1 MNKSPAFQFYPA
13 DYLSDMKVRMLSW
26 ASRGLY
32 MDLLCYC
39 WREGW
44 IPSDSSAI
52 AQLCGCHDLA
62 IVEPCLSLFNS
73 HPEDAEK
80 LIHTRLDKERAKQKE
95 HSDERKSSGIKGAE
109 KRWGKN
115 SSAIKQPLAKNGS
128 SSSSS
133 SSTSVKKEPLVFDPL
148 PFDSEKFKETWNMWL
163 THKKEIGQKMPPTTV
178 NIQLKKCAKWGED
191 KSILAIEN
199 AIAGKW
205 QGLFEPK
212 QEQSTHRPLYDQP
225 TYVKNG
231 TSKHRSLWD

>member
-1 MNKSPAFQFYPA
+1 
-13 DYLSDMKVRMLSW
+13 
-26 ASRGLY
+26 

-80 LIHTRLDKERAKQKE
+80 LIHARLDKERTKQKE
-95 HSDERKSSGIKGAE
+95 HSDERKSSGIKGAK
-109 KRWGKN
+109 KRWGEN

-133 SSTSVKKEPLVFDPL
+133 SSTSVKKEPLVSDSL
-148 PFDSEKFKETWNMWL
+148 PFDSDKFKDAWNMWL

-178 NIQLKKCAKWGED
+178 NLQLKKCAKWGEE
-191 KSILAIEN
+191 KAILAIEN
-199 AIAGKW
+199 AITGKW

-212 QEQSTHRPLYDQP
+212 IETSSQRPLYDTP
-225 TYVKNG
+225 TYIKNG
-231 TSKHRSLWD
+231 TSKQRPLFD